1 MAEIV
6 CLGSHKN
13 KKAAERGFREW
24 RRIFQSI
31 TDFDEHTRWADLPDE
46 IILFFCEGS
55 PESQHAFY
63 DLLMRSHRLGNGHD
77 LEVQPFDR
85 LSILLNAYFFITDQ
99 ARFECM
105 RRLGWIE
112 TIPRES
118 KPIIDVVMESGTYDY
133 PTLLEAP
140 APTQVHP
147 AYEEDRRSRGIDR
160 SALVRKHTPQA
171 LRQFKQALQEKESDI
186 PSKPREWKIKL
197 PSNVLSPL

>member
-1 MAEIV
+1 MADV
-6 CLGSHKN
+6 VSLASHKHR
-13 KKAAERGFREW
+13 KAAARGFTEW
-24 RRIFQSI
+24 RRIFRSI
-31 TDFDEHTRWADLPDE
+31 TDLDEHTRWADLPDE

-118 KPIIDVVMESGTYDY
+118 KPIIEVVMESGIYDY

-147 AYEEDRRSRGIDR
+147 AYEDDRRSRGIDR
-160 SALVRKHTPQA
+160 SALIRKHTPEA
-171 LRQFKQALQEKESDI
+171 IRQFKQRVQGNTSAIPGKLRGGES
-186 PSKPREWKIKL
+186 RL
-197 PSNVLSPL
+197 PLFPMG